1 VSTEELRIAILGAG
15 RAGSSLFRALDAS
28 GLSPTLWT
36 RRAATAITARAEG
49 LPVSWGALP
58 DLSLFDVVFLAVDD
72 AAVGSLASELAQQ
85 PLSSRPL
92 LVHLAGALDLS
103 PLTPWK
109 DAGGATGSFH
119 PILSI
124 ATRRTPLNGAV
135 ALDASPAEAGTPL
148 QMIAERLGLVII
160 RPTGDRARYH
170 AGAAIVGNFPQVL
183 MEAAIR
189 LLSGCGL
196 TQDEV
201 RAAFGPL
208 LESAAINAVDLGP
221 VEGLT
226 GPAARGDVETLR
238 RHLGAVAGLPEV
250 DGLYRAA
257 TRIAIELAEARG
269 AGGVEAMEALLLEED
284 PEKPE
289 KGSAP

>member
-1 VSTEELRIAILGAG
+1 MSAGGLRIAILGAG
-15 RAGSSLFRALDAS
+15 RAGGSLFRALAET
-28 GLSPTLWT
+28 GEPPTLWT
-36 RRAATAITARAEG
+36 RRAATAIAARAEG
-49 LPVSWGALP
+49 LPATWGALP
-58 DLSLFDVVFLAVDD
+58 SMGDFDVVFLAIDD
-72 AAVGSLASELAQQ
+72 GAVGAVASELARQ
-85 PLSSRPL
+85 SAGMRPL

-103 PLTPWK
+103 PLKPWSE
-109 DAGGATGSFH
+109 AGGATGSFH
-119 PILSI
+119 PIFSI

-135 ALDASPAEAGTPL
+135 AIDTSPPDAGALLEA
-148 QMIAERLGLVII
+148 IAGRLGLMTI

-170 AGAAIVGNFPQVL
+170 AGAAILGNFPQVL

-189 LLSGCGL
+189 VLSGCGL

-208 LESAAINAVDLGP
+208 LQSAASNAVELGP

-269 AGGVEAMEALLLEED
+269 AERIEAMEALLLEED
-284 PEKPE
+284 PEK
-289 KGSAP
+289 G

>member
-1 VSTEELRIAILGAG
+1 VSDGEPRIAILGAG
-15 RAGSSLFRALDAS
+15 RAGSSLFRALAET
-28 GLSPTLWT
+28 GEPPLFWT

-49 LPVSWGALP
+49 LPVAWGAFP
-58 DLSLFDVVFLAVDD
+58 ALSDFDVVFLAIEDS
-72 AAVGSLASELAQQ
+72 AVGTVAGELARQ
-85 PLSSRPL
+85 PTDARPL
-92 LVHLAGALDLS
+92 LVHMAGALDLS
-103 PLTPWK
+103 PLHRWR
-109 DAGGATGSFH
+109 DVGGAIGSFH
-119 PILSI
+119 PIFSI

-135 ALDASPAEAGTPL
+135 AIDATPVEAGAL
-148 QMIAERLGLVII
+148 LEAIAERLGLMAI

-189 LLSGCGL
+189 VLSGCGL

-208 LESAAINAVDLGP
+208 LQSAAQNAIELGP

-226 GPAARGDVETLR
+226 GPAARGDVDTLR

-269 AGGVEAMEALLLEED
+269 APAIGAMEALLQEED
-284 PEKPE
+284 PEK
-289 KGSAP
+289 GG